1 MSLLNRH
8 ISSQGRSSLNCH
20 GECLLFRLG
29 VLGPNPHFK
38 LINSY
43 YILFL
48 YYLNYLLGDK
58 LISKSTDISSS

>member
-48 YYLNYLLGDK
+48 YYFDYFARR
-58 LISKSTDISSS
+58 